1 MKFHA
6 HLRIYSNLFYLIALR
21 RCQNF
26 MHSPLPEHYTRIL
39 KIRLIFIGMFL
50 CYCLYIIYM
59 LTVRYVSSI
68 LRINN
73 RNIIYVISHDKVL
86 FRCIKKEYIFTI
98 TGYDIIFIRQ
108 LSKLCNIIHIIHVFM
123 TESCFHR
130 CNIIHSGKKFCL
142 HTEMWKLFHNI
153 FRDCYITLNCLK
165 PASAFFLKLAGIW
178 KYFL

>member
-1 MKFHA
+1 MKLHA

-86 FRCIKKEYIFTI
+86 FRCVKKEYIFTI
-98 TGYDIIFIRQ
+98 TGYDIIFIRR
-108 LSKLCNIIHIIHVFM
+108 LSKLCNIIHIIHVFI
-123 TESCFHR
+123 TESCFHW
-130 CNIIHSGKKFCL
+130 CNIIHSGKKLCL
-142 HTEMWKLFHNI
+142 HTKMWKLFHNT

-165 PASAFFLKLAGIW
+165 SASDFFLKLADIW